1 MIFVIYQADKIKI
14 EEVTK
19 IMTEY
24 DYWKIFPKMPKKV
37 TIGDITVRDGFQHEE
52 KFISTDAKI
61 FYAQEMILAGAKEIE
76 VTNLGSPVHIPQFRD
91 AAQVLSALRGDSFKK
106 RCEKAGIQYGEITMT
121 AVTIRETAVDEAIAL
136 REKGTGPDRILMM
149 VSTDPEHHYANS
161 GTTLS
166 QYWKEAER
174 CIRKAA
180 DVGIKMCGT
189 VSTIWGSP
197 ITGATKL
204 EDAVEF
210 TKRFLSIGAHD
221 IEHADHDGSASA
233 AQVYRYF
240 SMVLDA
246 MPYPEAHLC
255 HLHETKRV
263 ASASILAALHAGICR
278 FEGTLGGLGGQPA
291 NFLDDCPVRGTGE
304 YYYRDPRYVGL
315 ITLEDLVVMIDEL
328 GIEHGYDVDRVLWL
342 GARMEKTIGRRLR
355 SEAVYNGRTLKE
367 GHPEFGRP
375 GLGKLIRKL
384 DEKPGQ
390 QTPPEWPAKA
400 VLPEKWGP
408 KAWK

>member
-1 MIFVIYQADKIKI
+1 
-14 EEVTK
+14 
-19 IMTEY
+19 MTEY

-52 KFISTDAKI
+52 KFISTSAKI
-61 FYAQEMILAGAKEIE
+61 FYAQEMIFAGAKEIE
-76 VTNLGSPVHIPQFRD
+76 VTNLGSPEGIPQFKD
-91 AAQVLSALRGDSFKK
+91 AEQVLTALRSDGFKK
-106 RCEKAGIQYGEITMT
+106 RCERKGINYDEIVMT
-121 AVTIRETAVDEAIAL
+121 AVTIREAAVDRAIEL
-136 REKGTGPDRILMM
+136 KKRGIGPDRVLMM
-149 VSTDPEHHYANS
+149 VSTDPEHHFANS
-161 GTTLS
+161 GTTLT

-174 CIRKAA
+174 CIQKAA
-180 DVGIKMCGT
+180 DAGIKMCGT

-197 ITGATKL
+197 ITGATRL

-246 MPYPEAHLC
+246 MPDPEAHLC

-304 YYYRDPRYVGL
+304 YYYKDARYVGL
-315 ITLEDLVVMIDEL
+315 ITIEDLLVMIDEL

-342 GARMEKTIGRRLR
+342 GAKMEKTIGRRLR

-367 GHPEFGRP
+367 GHREFARP
-375 GLGKLIRKL
+375 GLAKLIEKVG
-384 DEKPGQ
+384 EKPGWLV
-390 QTPPEWPAKA
+390 PPEWPAA
-400 VLPEKWGP
+400 AILPEKWGP
-408 KAWK
+408 EAWKMRPEAARSSK